1 MGSPLTVKENEKR
14 RNELNQQSTTSEE
27 LNGFINNS
35 PIYVTSLTATESIN
49 NNPTVSK
56 SGNVVSTTIVSAK
69 EVVQPQQ
76 PQIQQQQLLAASNNK
91 LLPTNQTNGHEYSSS
106 GDIILTQQFVDTA
119 TTINRPSTGKELNSR
134 VPNDVRVAAPSITS
148 SSSVTATT
156 PVELQRAKTI
166 DTSGQVLD
174 VRKLGDRRASS
185 PFQNGRTEMLI
196 GADDNKLKT
205 TAIVENNNN
214 KLGLDQEIR

>member
-1 MGSPLTVKENEKR
+1 M
-14 RNELNQQSTTSEE
+14 
-27 LNGFINNS
+27 
-35 PIYVTSLTATESIN
+35 TSLTATESIN

-69 EVVQPQQ
+69 EVVQPSIQQ
-76 PQIQQQQLLAASNNK
+76 PQPQQLQQQQLLAAPNNT
-91 LLPTNQTNGHEYSSS
+91 LLPTNQTNGHEHS
-106 GDIILTQQFVDTA
+106 GDIILTQQFGDTA
-119 TTINRPSTGKELNSR
+119 TNRTGKELNNR
-134 VPNDVRVAAPSITS
+134 VPNDVRVTAPAISA
-148 SSSVTATT
+148 SSVTG
-156 PVELQRAKTI
+156 ELQRAKTV